1 MPLRSTR
8 QREEDRVIEVSVKSL
23 AFDRKSNTPV
33 VILKDTSGDRM
44 LPIWIGPGEASAI
57 AMQMGGITFQR
68 PLTHDLLV
76 SVVGGMGGKLQRVLI
91 TRVQNSTYFAELII
105 ARDGQLIS
113 VDARPSD
120 SIAIALRAEARIFAD
135 EALLEPASEIM
146 ASTSPEDP
154 EDDEDETTMSGEELE
169 EHLRGLR
176 PEDLG
181 RFES

>member
-1 MPLRSTR
+1 MPG
-8 QREEDRVIEVSVKSL
+8 REEGRVIEVRVKSL
-23 AFDRKSNTPV
+23 AFDRKSNAPV
-33 VILKDTSGDRM
+33 VILQDMPGDRV

-76 SVVGGMGGKLQRVLI
+76 SVLGGLGGKLQRVLI
-91 TRVQNSTYFAELII
+91 TRVKDSTYFAELII

-135 EALLEPASEIM
+135 EGLLESASEVITSA
-146 ASTSPEDP
+146 ASESP
-154 EDDEDETTMSGEELE
+154 EDDEQDETTMSGEALE

>member
-1 MPLRSTR
+1 M
-8 QREEDRVIEVSVKSL
+8 IEVSVKSL

-33 VILKDTSGDRM
+33 VILKDMSGDRV

-57 AMQMGGITFQR
+57 AMQMGGISFQR

-76 SVVGGMGGKLQRVLI
+76 SVLGGLGGELQRVLI
-91 TRVQNSTYFAELII
+91 TRVQNSTYFAELVI

-120 SIAIALRAEARIFAD
+120 SIAIALRADARIFAEED
-135 EALLEPASEIM
+135 LLEPASEIM
-146 ASTSPEDP
+146 PAGSPDASGD
-154 EDDEDETTMSGEELE
+154 DDEDDTAMSGDALE
-169 EHLRGLR
+169 EHVRGMR

>member
-1 MPLRSTR
+1 M
-8 QREEDRVIEVSVKSL
+8 IEVSVQSL

-33 VILKDTSGDRM
+33 VILKDMASDRV

-57 AMQMGGITFQR
+57 AMQMGGIAFQR

-76 SVVGGMGGKLQRVLI
+76 SIMGGMGGKLQRVLI

-135 EALLEPASEIM
+135 EELLETATEVIDTSQDGGPA
-146 ASTSPEDP
+146 
-154 EDDEDETTMSGEELE
+154 DEDESTMSGEALE
-169 EHLRGLR
+169 EHLRGMR